1 MIDIKKARL
10 EKGMTQR
17 ELAKRVGVVPQQIS
31 NIELGYNMPSVQ
43 TAMLIGKE
51 LGINWVLIFDDAPE
65 RKAASQ

>member
-51 LGINWVLIFDDAPE
+51 LEIDWVLIFEDVPE
-65 RKAASQ
+65 RKAAIQ